1 MEVSLLDSRR
11 SEVIWF
17 HLELYRYGLET
28 MSTPLG
34 LNSNVIYPLH
44 EANREYA
51 QSQVPRSVADGGVNS
66 HKLTT
71 DDALSYLKD
80 VSRSRGQVVVSSI
93 EEYKTAKKNKKKS
106 NLFPLVAVNL
116 IEEDLQKLAL
126 EANAIKNI
134 VDILKT
140 GFLSLEVLDLLVNA
154 LTHNNA
160 DVRTAACICF
170 RNAHVMLPL
179 VQLLHD
185 PSSSV
190 QVAVLGAL
198 SIA

>member
-1 MEVSLLDSRR
+1 
-11 SEVIWF
+11 
-17 HLELYRYGLET
+17 

-34 LNSNVIYPLH
+34 LNSNDIYPLH

-80 VSRSRGQVVVSSI
+80 VSRSRGQLSCVRSLGI
-93 EEYKTAKKNKKKS
+93 A
-106 NLFPLVAVNL
+106 
-116 IEEDLQKLAL
+116 
-126 EANAIKNI
+126 
-134 VDILKT
+134 

-190 QVAVLGAL
+190 QGGRRSIREL
-198 SIA
+198 SIKKEAPERPISKMTSTATRNEQEPTTRRLHRPPIIDRKPTQAIGC

>member
-34 LNSNVIYPLH
+34 LNSNDIYPLH

-80 VSRSRGQVVVSSI
+80 VSRSRGQLSCVRSLGI
-93 EEYKTAKKNKKKS
+93 A
-106 NLFPLVAVNL
+106 
-116 IEEDLQKLAL
+116 
-126 EANAIKNI
+126 
-134 VDILKT
+134 

-190 QVAVLGAL
+190 Q
-198 SIA
+198 IP